1 METVTFEWHSSHS
14 IKRDESGRSAWM
26 LRSLWSCPSCTEM
39 CQKLLPKD
47 FGLSCEPEWS
57 NWAAFQCCFCPNAQ
71 WEICLTPELG
81 NTNWHI
87 AHMCC
92 FGFSIVFEPF
102 GNRKGEQVPLSKSK
116 TTLGQDLT
124 YKQTNKTNRDKSK
137 QPGGEEQPSSELR
150 NVLRRSQL
158 WCIGCVSWCVF
169 CGLFSLVGF
178 YFELLVTQLQKESYL
193 VNPW

>member
-1 METVTFEWHSSHS
+1 MNQEGLRECWGHYGAVPVAQKCARSYCQKTLGCHVNLNEATEQRFSAASVLTLN
-14 IKRDESGRSAWM
+14 GRSV
-26 LRSLWSCPSCTEM
+26 LH
-39 CQKLLPKD
+39 
-47 FGLSCEPEWS
+47 
-57 NWAAFQCCFCPNAQ
+57 PN
-71 WEICLTPELG
+71 WEIQTDTLLT
-81 NTNWHI
+81 
-87 AHMCC
+87 CC
-92 FGFSIVFEPF
+92 FGFSIVFELF
-102 GNRKGEQVPLSKSK
+102 GNRKGEQVPVSKSK